1 METARTALEQA
12 YLDYRTELETAEKKS
27 RPTDG
32 LFGIG
37 RTIGDDACHEHFD
50 ARVRQAAESAA
61 EGKPSGDEAR
71 EAVRTL
77 LLWEGDAPWPLS
89 AQWMLRAAERH
100 SLPLIPLLR
109 PEDAEDILKAY
120 GSRYPR
126 WDRLP
131 AQKQV
136 FAALKAKTKA
146 AGTDVTQTPTGPER

>member
-50 ARVRQAAESAA
+50 ARVRQAAEAAA

-89 AQWMLRAAERH
+89 AQWMLRAAERSVVAVDH
-100 SLPLIPLLR
+100 TKFGRVALAKICDVQDISLVLTDNQIDPDML
-109 PEDAEDILKAY
+109 
-120 GSRYPR
+120 SR
-126 WDRLP
+126 LH
-131 AQKQV
+131 KLNV
-136 FAALKAKTKA
+136 NIET
-146 AGTDVTQTPTGPER
+146 V